1 MIKLNVV
8 NSNLNKSYDVLSDSN
23 SINIALMEL
32 CTKYRL
38 NKITAIYITNQEEK
52 DDD

>member
-8 NSNLNKSYDVLSDSN
+8 NSNLNKSYEFLSDSN
-23 SINIALMEL
+23 SINIALMQL

-38 NKITAIYITNQEEK
+38 NKITAIYITNILVEGI
-52 DDD
+52 